1 MPGVST
7 HFALAL
13 ILLLAIGLRLYG
25 INWDQG
31 GLFHPDERAFLAQV
45 NDLEFP
51 EGDEWSLIFDVEA
64 STLNPGSFNW
74 GSLPHYALKS
84 VQYAVAPFKWMNLFE
99 LRYAG
104 RALSAFSDT
113 ATVLLVF
120 MIGRAVFSSRVG
132 LLAALFSAIAVQ
144 QVQLSHFFAVETFM
158 TTFIV
163 ATIYYSIRVAQNG
176 RRRDSVLAG
185 VMFGLAMATKFSVL
199 PLAFALVFAHLIY
212 ATSRKGDRYDLDGLA
227 SGDSAMRQW
236 VTYKNLLITAA
247 VVITVLVVTQPY
259 MFLDFGTYADNIS
272 TQGQMVQREL
282 DYPFTRQYENT
293 PKYIYQIVQLGTW
306 GLGPLLG
313 ITVWLGLIGAV
324 IAAVLAQRKADLVI
338 LAWVLP
344 YLLITG
350 WLDVKFMRYMMPL
363 TPFLVLYGARVLWWA
378 FETIKAMWPDRR
390 WLQAAPILLVLVF
403 TAHYSLSFMNVYT
416 GVHPL
421 NAVSSWLRDNADT
434 GAVVVQ
440 EHWEEG
446 VPGVIGLQM
455 HQRADLYD
463 PDTPQKFEKLT
474 ELLAGADYFVLLSNR
489 LYATI
494 PRLPDRYPATSVFYE
509 KLFSG
514 ELGFEMA
521 YSNGRYIGGLGVDY
535 YEDPFARLE
544 FGPPGGFQQPSG
556 GFLTAGFGW
565 ADESFS
571 VYEHPQTFVFANV
584 DHFSSE
590 QLRDTIGVSELESR
604 RFVSADVGLVL
615 SHDDAEAQQAGGTWS
630 SITFLSW
637 LPDWLT
643 PVVWYA
649 AAQLFALA
657 VLPIA
662 FVVFRPWPDGGYLFA
677 KPLGLV
683 LVATTAWLLVSAN
696 IVTFSF
702 LTVVLA
708 LLLTGAVSYFVLRA
722 IGGDLLSHLKAN
734 ARRFIWMEVLL
745 LVAFLAF
752 LLVRAAN
759 PDLWHPF
766 KGGEKPMDFAYLNA
780 VVRSSTLPPYDPWYS
795 GGYLNYYYFGQF
807 MLASLI
813 RFTGIVPSVAYNLA
827 VPLLFAFTVG
837 GVFSIV
843 SGLAEL
849 TLRARRIPAW
859 SRRSPVYAG
868 LVAVVLV
875 AVAGNIGGLLQ
886 VLQGAS
892 RVFFQGEAF
901 GQFDFWLSSRMMESD
916 IQGITEFPYFTF
928 LFADLHAHLIAIPIA
943 ITAFAATIAAYL
955 RIGRKRPWAESLMG
969 LVVIGVLVG
978 SLRTINAWD
987 FPTQLLLAGAFLVGG
1002 HMLTPGRTLIE
1013 RLVVGVVSTA
1023 FVIAVGQV
1031 VYLPFH
1037 ASFELFNDGVIKSQ
1051 FQTDLWRYIA
1061 IHSIFLLLIVSWL
1074 VFMWRERLSNA
1085 LAAITNG
1092 PVSGSGL
1099 RAWSWQVAL
1108 VLVAAVVV
1116 ALALTGFATIAF
1128 TVVIGATALG
1138 AGLAARRAALPGSR
1152 YSLVAVAMVVMA
1164 MALAAGVDVFTVK
1177 NDVGRMNTV
1186 FKFYLQ
1192 AWVLL
1197 AMASSYFLWVLADA
1211 GKLSLSNLRA
1221 GRGVWLG
1228 LLAVLAVGVMVY
1240 PVLGTRDRNA
1250 RRFEPGGLALDGM
1263 AYMET
1268 VTYRDEEGPL
1278 TLKYDFDAIRWMQAN
1293 VNGSPVIIE
1302 GLSDFYHWGGR
1313 VSIYTGLPAVIGWD
1327 WHQRQQRAGYAYTVT
1342 NRLAE
1347 IDLFYESPL
1356 RFTAL
1361 QVLDKYNVRY
1371 VYVGEMERAKY
1382 SDSGLVKFERMA
1394 SDGLV
1399 QVYPPPGSN
1408 LDTPVAIYQYT
1419 PVATRAVD
1427 R

>member
-1 MPGVST
+1 MSARIG
-7 HFALAL
+7 LAL
-13 ILLLAIGLRLYG
+13 ILLLAVSLRLYG

-31 GLFHPDERAFLAQV
+31 GLFHPDERAFLGQV
-45 NDLEFP
+45 NDLQFP
-51 EGDEWSLIFDVEA
+51 EGEEWSDIFDPAA

-84 VQYAVAPFKWMNLFE
+84 IQYAVSPFKWMNLFE
-99 LRYAG
+99 LRFAG
-104 RALSAFSDT
+104 RALSAFSDV

-132 LLAALFSAIAVQ
+132 LLAALLSAVAVQ
-144 QVQLSHFFAVETFM
+144 QVQLSHFFAVDTFM

-163 ATIYYSIRVAQNG
+163 ATVYYSIRVAQSG
-176 RRRDSVLAG
+176 RKRDSVLAG
-185 VMFGLAMATKFSVL
+185 VMFGLAVATKFSVL
-199 PLAFALVFAHLIY
+199 PLAFTLVLAHLIY
-212 ATSRKGDRYDLDGLA
+212 ATSRKGDRFNLDGLA
-227 SGDSAMRQW
+227 SDDSATRQW
-236 VTYKNLLITAA
+236 VTYKNLLITVTAT
-247 VVITVLVVTQPY
+247 VVVLVVTQPY
-259 MFLDFGTYADNIS
+259 MFLDFGTYIDNIS
-272 TQGQMVQREL
+272 TQGQMVRREV
-282 DYPFTRQYENT
+282 DFPFTRQYENT
-293 PKYIYQIVQLGTW
+293 PKYIYHIVQLGTW
-306 GLGPLLG
+306 GLGPALG

-350 WLDVKFMRYMMPL
+350 WLDVKFMRYMMPV

-378 FETIKAMWPDRR
+378 FEAVKAAWPRRR
-390 WLQAAPILLVLVF
+390 WLQVAPIVLVLVF
-403 TAHYSLSFMNVYT
+403 TAHYSLSFMSVYS

-421 NAVSSWLRDNADT
+421 NEVSSWLRDNAPE
-434 GAVVVQ
+434 GSVVVQ

-446 VPGVIGLQM
+446 VPGVVGLRM
-455 HQRADLYD
+455 HERVELYN
-463 PDTPQKFEKLT
+463 PDSPQKFERLT
-474 ELLAGADYFVLLSNR
+474 EQLSGADYFVLLSNR

-494 PRLPDRYPATSVFYE
+494 PRLPDRYPVTSNFYE
-509 KLFSG
+509 KLFAG
-514 ELGFEMA
+514 ELGFEMVD
-521 YSNGRYIGGLGVDY
+521 SSGRYAGGLGVDY

-544 FGPPGGFQQPSG
+544 FGPPEGFEPPSS

-571 VYEHPQTFVFANV
+571 VYEHPQTFVFENTGDYSAEELA
-584 DHFSSE
+584 DA
-590 QLRDTIGVSELESR
+590 IGVSEFGSQG
-604 RFVSADVGLVL
+604 FVSTEIGLLL
-615 SHDDAEAQQAGGTWS
+615 SDEVASIQQSGGTWS
-630 SITFLSW
+630 SITFLRW

-643 PVVWYA
+643 PIVWYA

-702 LTVVLA
+702 LTVLFA
-708 LLLTGAVSYFVLRA
+708 LLIVAAVSYFVTRA
-722 IGGDLLSHLKAN
+722 TGGDFLSHLKAN
-734 ARRFIWMEVLL
+734 ARRFMWMELL
-745 LVAFLAF
+745 WLVAFVAF

-759 PDLWHPF
+759 PDLWETY

-780 VVRSSTLPPYDPWYS
+780 VVRSTTLPPYDPWYA

-807 MLASLI
+807 MIASLI

-837 GVFSIV
+837 GVYSIV

-849 TLRARRIPAW
+849 TLRARRLPAW
-859 SRRSPVYAG
+859 SKRSPIYAG
-868 LVAVVLV
+868 LAAAVLV
-875 AVAGNIGGLLQ
+875 AVAGNIDGLLQ
-886 VLQGAS
+886 LLQGAS
-892 RVFFQGEAF
+892 RVFFQDGMFGE
-901 GQFDFWLSSRMMESD
+901 FDFWRSSRMMEPD
-916 IQGITEFPYFTF
+916 TGANEITEFPYFTF

-955 RIGRKRPWAESLMG
+955 RIGRRRPWAESLAG
-969 LVVIGVLVG
+969 LFVIGVLVG

-987 FPTQLLLAGAFLVGG
+987 FPTQLMLAGAFLVGG
-1002 HMLTPGRTLIE
+1002 HLLTSGRTLID
-1013 RLVVGVVSTA
+1013 RLVVGVVSTV
-1023 FVIAVGQV
+1023 FVVVVGQL

-1037 ASFELFNDGVIKSQ
+1037 VNFELFNDGVIKSQ
-1051 FQTDLWRYIA
+1051 FRTDLWRYVV
-1061 IHSIFLLLIVSWL
+1061 IHSIFLLLVVSWL
-1074 VFMWRERLSNA
+1074 VFMLRERLPGVLTA
-1085 LAAITNG
+1085 LASG
-1092 PVSGSGL
+1092 PAYGSGL
-1099 RAWSWQVAL
+1099 RGWTWPVAM
-1108 VLVAAVVV
+1108 VLVVAVAV
-1116 ALALTGFATIAF
+1116 ALAVSGFATISF
-1128 TVVIGATALG
+1128 TIVLSVAVLG
-1138 AGLAARRAALPGSR
+1138 VGLAARRAAQPGTR
-1152 YSLVAVAMVVMA
+1152 YLLVAVGMVGMA
-1164 MALAAGVDVFTVK
+1164 MAMAAGVDVFTVK
-1177 NDVGRMNTV
+1177 DDIGRMNTV

-1211 GKLSLSNLRA
+1211 GKLSLSKLRA

-1228 LLAVLAVGVMVY
+1228 SLAVLAVGVMIY

-1250 RRFEPGGLALDGM
+1250 TRFETNGLALDGM
-1263 AYMET
+1263 SFMESA
-1268 VTYRDEEGPL
+1268 TYFDKEGPL
-1278 TLKYDFDAIRWMQAN
+1278 TLKYDFDAIEWMQQN
-1293 VNGSPVIIE
+1293 VEGSPVIIE
-1302 GLSDFYHWGGR
+1302 GLSHLYSWGNR
-1313 VSIYTGLPAVIGWD
+1313 ISVYTGLPSVIGWD
-1327 WHQRQQRAGYAYTVT
+1327 NHQNQQRAGYSFTVAA
-1342 NRLAE
+1342 RRAE
-1347 IDLFYESPL
+1347 IDDFYNSPL

-1361 QVLDKYNVRY
+1361 QTLDNYDVKY

-1382 SDSGLVKFERMA
+1382 SIIGLFKFERMA

-1399 QVYPPPGSN
+1399 QVYPPSGSD
-1408 LDTPVAIYQYT
+1408 LDTPVIIYEYT
-1419 PVATRAVD
+1419 PRE